1 MAVQT
6 QIQARR
12 GTAATWTSTNPTL
25 AAGETGY
32 ETDTGKFKIGNGS
45 TAWASLAYATNGAAV
60 SPLTTKGDLY
70 TYSTGDA
77 RLAVGANGET
87 LVADS
92 STSTGLRWQGDYAAG
107 KNKIINGDFNIFQRG
122 TSTTIGV
129 GAYWA
134 DRFAMNMVAA
144 VPTGTASRQT
154 FTPGAAPV
162 AGYEGN
168 YFGRVNI
175 TAHNNCTQYYIYQKI
190 ENVTTFAGQSV
201 TLSVFLK
208 ADAATAIGVYLV
220 QNFGSGGSGAV
231 STTMDAAK
239 SITDGFVRYTFTAT
253 VPSISGKTIGTG
265 SSLELRFVIPNS
277 GSYVR
282 VGTYDFWGVQLEAGS
297 VATAFQTATGTIQ
310 GELAACQRYLP
321 AISGAIGND
330 TFQGYA
336 FSTTGSQVFVKFP
349 TTARKNPTGITVSSA
364 SHFLL
369 GNTGFSQS
377 APTAITWNS
386 GGVDYA
392 NFNVTTTAG
401 SPTLAQNNPVYF
413 RTDNSAALILFTGCE
428 L

>member
-1 MAVQT
+1 MAVGFPVKDDYAT
-6 QIQARR
+6 
-12 GTAATWTSTNPTL
+12 GDVLTAANMNDFAGTLNYLDPT
-25 AAGETGY
+25 A
-32 ETDTGKFKIGNGS
+32 
-45 TAWASLAYATNGAAV
+45 
-60 SPLTTKGDLY
+60 KGDLFPASSG
-70 TYSTGDA
+70 TALT

-92 STSTGLRWQGDYAAG
+92 STTTGLRYQGNYAAG
-107 KNKIINGDFNIFQRG
+107 KNAIINGDFNIFQRG

-129 GAYWA
+129 DAYWA

-310 GELAACQRYLP
+310 GELAACQRYYQRVL
-321 AISGAIGND
+321 AVNNYGAVSLFG
-330 TFQGYA
+330 A
-336 FSTTGSQVFVKFP
+336 AKSTTVAIIPLATPVTLRNTATSLEYANIALQDGINLFTSGTITLPGDSVYV
-349 TTARKNPTGITVSSA
+349 TTVLYTTTGLTA
-364 SHFLL
+364 FRPYFLS
-369 GNTGFSQS
+369 GNNNAAGYIGFS
-377 APTAITWNS
+377 A
-386 GGVDYA
+386 
-392 NFNVTTTAG
+392 
-401 SPTLAQNNPVYF
+401 
-413 RTDNSAALILFTGCE
+413 E